1 MLKPGIILPPR
12 PKYDL
17 IGKLPGKGKLHWY
30 VFNNHKK
37 WNLTAHAHFSIYES
51 GVIPL
56 ISDIL
61 FVLDRDFC
69 RFEYLTL
76 AIRNSCHLFIDTVKL
91 LSISQQEQLIEL
103 AHEAGTQIAVRADQ
117 LYEPL
122 TRQLLQANQYPRIV
136 KGEHASTKFQ
146 GDLFDHI
153 TGFFRI
159 LLKLN
164 RTEITETAVAG
175 GSFLSDATDFIDIHL
190 DFADGMVASLS
201 FSSLNTSDSSRLFI
215 YRNGGLL
222 DVNFRANRLT
232 LIPENRTIPFS
243 ETAVHETLIRQMDDF
258 LLSVNN
264 LEYSIHS
271 LEDEKEVFLLVNR
284 IKEQLRVKSISI

>member
-1 MLKPGIILPPR
+1 MLKPGIILPPH
-12 PKYDL
+12 PKNDL
-17 IGKLPGKGKLHWY
+17 IGKFPDKGKLHWY
-30 VFNNHKK
+30 VFDNHKK
-37 WNLTAHAHFSIYES
+37 WKLTSHKHFSIYES
-51 GVIPL
+51 DIIPL
-56 ISDIL
+56 ISDVL
-61 FVLDRDFC
+61 FVLDPDFC
-69 RFEYLTL
+69 RFEYLTF
-76 AIRNSCHLFIDTVKL
+76 AIRNSCHLFIDTVDRL
-91 LSISQQEQLIEL
+91 TISQQEQLIEL

-117 LYEPL
+117 LYEPF
-122 TRQLLQANQYPRIV
+122 TQQLLQANQYPRIV

-146 GDLFDHI
+146 EDLFDHI

-164 RTEITETAVAG
+164 PTEITETAVAG
-175 GSFLSDATDFIDIHL
+175 GSFLSDAIDFIDIHL

-201 FSSLNTSDSSRLFI
+201 FSSLPTSDSSRLFI

-222 DVNFRANRLT
+222 DANFTANMLT

-243 ETAVHETLIRQMDDF
+243 ETAVYETLIHQMNDF
-258 LLSVNN
+258 LFSVNN
-264 LEYSIHS
+264 LEFSIHS